1 MNCHNEPITCL
12 ITDGTLTP
20 ADFDLKKSCVLDA
33 IKTAVDA
40 GVSIIQIRE
49 RQITARMLFELT
61 LEAVPIVKGAKA
73 LLFINDRADI
83 AAAAGADGVHLT
95 STSLDSVEIRKAFG
109 GYLLVGISTHTADE
123 VLKAKEDGADYIV
136 FGPVFPS
143 PGKGEPVGLDALSAV
158 CETAGNIPVL
168 ALGGIDNDNWRSAV
182 SVGASGFAA
191 IRLFAG
197 FSDATELASA
207 LKV

>member
-1 MNCHNEPITCL
+1 MY
-12 ITDGTLTP
+12 
-20 ADFDLKKSCVLDA
+20 K
-33 IKTAVDA
+33 
-40 GVSIIQIRE
+40 
-49 RQITARMLFELT
+49 RQ
-61 LEAVPIVKGAKA
+61 A